1 MRGSWQHWAN
11 PKGRLDHVRPAPEL
25 ILSKIIEGRLAMLQP
40 DVDNLAKF
48 VLDSMTNLHM
58 DDSQVT
64 KLTISKH
71 RSVVEEHSPLGGTY
85 VKVSKRVVRN
95 NMII

>member
-48 VLDSMTNLHM
+48 VLDSLNGVLFN
-58 DDSQVT
+58 DDSRVVTLLVT
-64 KLTISKH
+64 KGWSRDSSSFGSTAIRIHAIENSY
-71 RSVVEEHSPLGGTY
+71 TY
-85 VKVSKRVVRN
+85 VL
-95 NMII
+95 